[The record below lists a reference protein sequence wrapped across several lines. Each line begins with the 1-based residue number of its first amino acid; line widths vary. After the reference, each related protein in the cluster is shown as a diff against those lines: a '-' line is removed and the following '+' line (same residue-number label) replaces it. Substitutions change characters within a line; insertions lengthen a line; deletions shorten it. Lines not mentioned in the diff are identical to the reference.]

1 MIYSGRTVDDHS
13 WLRFKI
19 CGYDREYDFTLAPG
33 QSAVIS
39 STDYGYNPQAFHEVS
54 LRLDHAEIVRTDGAC
69 LGDIEGCGVK
79 ILASPDGGVV
89 FVAFAPELR
98 TLSIPVRTNISEKV
112 PMLFCGR
119 SIGDGAIV
127 LEGLGIMEFK
137 KSAAADRRF
146 LLRNLKISCDTPF
159 SISGATFDGNALSV
173 ELIEDSPPKDVGAAA
188 RPASY
193 RNIWSWIALATVAI
207 VIAII
212 AFLIY

>member
-1 MIYSGRTVDDHS
+1 MDDHS
-13 WLRFKI
+13 LLRFKI

-54 LRLDHAEIVRTDGAC
+54 LRLDHAEIVRTDGGC
-69 LGDIEGCGVK
+69 LGDMDGRGVK
-79 ILASPDGGVV
+79 ILTSPDVGVV

-98 TLSIPVRTNISEKV
+98 TLSIPVRTNISETV

-119 SIGDGAIV
+119 SIGDGAIM

-137 KSAAADRRF
+137 KAAAADRRF
-146 LLRNLKISCDTPF
+146 LLRSLKIAGDTPF
-159 SISGATFDGNALSV
+159 SISGATFDGNAVSV
-173 ELIEDSPPKDVGAAA
+173 ELTAASPPKDVGMVAI
-188 RPASY
+188 PYSD

-212 AFLIY
+212 AFMIY